1 MKNILSTLVMISL
14 AVLTG
19 ILISK
24 FIIFRTTVEGGSMEP
39 TYYDGES
46 HMVLTTFWVDLFDDG
61 IHYGD
66 VVIIEKEDE
75 TGYMIKRVIG
85 APGDTVYI
93 QDSKL
98 YVNDVM
104 LDEPYIKGEEFPAGI
119 ACEPVKLGVEE
130 YFVMG
135 DNRAISYDSRE
146 FGAVSKNRI
155 VGVVIGDK

>member
-14 AVLTG
+14 AILTG

-24 FIIFRTTVEGGSMEP
+24 FIIFRT
-39 TYYDGES
+39 
-46 HMVLTTFWVDLFDDG
+46 FDDG
-61 IHYGD
+61 INHGD
-66 VVIIEKEDE
+66 VVIIKKEDK

-85 APGDTVYI
+85 SPGDTVYI

-104 LDEPYIKGEEFPAGI
+104 LAESYIKGEEYSAGI
-119 ACEPVKLGVEE
+119 ACEPVKLGIDE

-135 DNRAISYDSRE
+135 DNRPISYDSRA
-146 FGAVSKNRI
+146 FGAVSKKRI
-155 VGVVIGDK
+155 IGVVIGDK

>member
-14 AVLTG
+14 AILTG

-24 FIIFRTTVEGGSMEP
+24 FIIFRTFVDGESMEP
-39 TYYDGES
+39 TYYTGDTS
-46 HMVLTTFWVDLFDDG
+46 MVLTTVWVDLFDDG
-61 IHYGD
+61 INHGD
-66 VVIIEKEDE
+66 VVIIKKEDK

-85 APGDTVYI
+85 SPGDTVYI

-104 LDEPYIKGEEFPAGI
+104 LAESYIKGEEYSAGM
-119 ACEPVKLGVEE
+119 AFEPVKLGIDE

-135 DNRAISYDSRE
+135 DNRPISYDSRA

-155 VGVVIGDK
+155 IGGVIGDR